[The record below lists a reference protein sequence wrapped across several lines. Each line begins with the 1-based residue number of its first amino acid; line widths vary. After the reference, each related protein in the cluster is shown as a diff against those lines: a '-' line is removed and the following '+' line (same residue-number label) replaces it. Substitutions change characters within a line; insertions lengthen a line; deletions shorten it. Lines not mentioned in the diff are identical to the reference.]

1 MIKTLRNCD
10 LFRKVLYF
18 AKLKKYESANS
29 IQNTVHPIILL
40 FAVKAIAV
48 LYFFFFFLQ
57 SFFLRIYLW
66 KWNYLQKLFSLFIK
80 GLLGEFDT

>member
-48 LYFFFFFLQ
+48 LYLFLFAV
-57 SFFLRIYLW
+57 FFLRIYLW

>member
-29 IQNTVHPIILL
+29 IQNTVHHIILL

-48 LYFFFFFLQ
+48 LYLFLFAV
-57 SFFLRIYLW
+57 FFLRIYLW

>member
-48 LYFFFFFLQ
+48 LYLFLFAV
-57 SFFLRIYLW
+57 FFLRIYLW

-80 GLLGEFDT
+80 GLLCEFDT